1 MKSFV
6 LSMLLAVS
14 LATVAAIA
22 ITRAALPESTWEQ
35 PPSAP
40 AGRSAATAQRSPAQ
54 VVQSLE
60 PAQTT
65 ASQFSQVD
73 AVEVVAAR
81 FGTSARA
88 DTMRITL
95 RTSARIEHHSP
106 GHWTVRFNEASWT
119 AHGAGTRYA
128 EPDNE
133 AARQLEDEASK
144 P

>member
-6 LSMLLAVS
+6 LRMLLGVS
-14 LATVAAIA
+14 LATAAAMA

-35 PPSAP
+35 SSAP
-40 AGRSAATAQRSPAQ
+40 GGRSAATAQRSPAQ
-54 VVQSLE
+54 AVQSVE
-60 PAQTT
+60 PAQATT
-65 ASQFSQVD
+65 SQFSQVD

-88 DTMRITL
+88 DTMRIRL
-95 RTSARIEHHSP
+95 RTSARVEHHSP
-106 GHWTVRFNEASWT
+106 GHWTVSLNEASWT
-119 AHGAGTRYA
+119 AHGVGTRYA

-133 AARQLEDEASK
+133 AARHLEHEASK